1 MTQRGRR
8 AIHLI
13 LGAGSGSAAAL
24 LLSYCAFQLDFNLP
38 TAGFVCLLIVVLSA
52 LKFGFWEATVSS
64 FVAVAC
70 LDYFFAPPI
79 FDFHIADPENW
90 VALASFEITALI
102 VSRLSIQV
110 QDQTRQAVLQRRN
123 TAKLYEFSRSILV
136 LDRHIPAGP
145 KISSLI
151 EKHIAS
157 HPCPN
162 RAVSR
167 CVAQVHAKGRKDA
180 SDQHEHCPRYHSD
193 SLCLFGFTSGK
204 ELTR

>member
-1 MTQRGRR
+1 MTKKGRR
-8 AIHLI
+8 TIHPI

-24 LLSYCAFQLDFNLP
+24 LLSYCAFRLHCNLP

-70 LDYFFAPPI
+70 LDYLFAPPI

-90 VALASFEITALI
+90 VALASFEITAMI

-110 QDQTRQAVLQRRN
+110 QDQTRQAVLQRCN

-145 KISSLI
+145 KIASLI
-151 EKHIAS
+151 EKHVGVDAVAIFDSACAEVYS
-157 HPCPN
+157 AGVCTKEEEELARNTYFRNTDHDEPN
-162 RAVSR
+162 S
-167 CVAQVHAKGRKDA
+167 AKWQILR
-180 SDQHEHCPRYHSD
+180 Q
-193 SLCLFGFTSGK
+193 
-204 ELTR
+204 